1 MKIFLCL
8 LIFLSFFIL
17 SCDEQVL
24 PPDTHDIIKF
34 DIIHRNSMR
43 IDSLSMIP
51 KTHYRGKVQHI
62 GGELKQLDTTF
73 IGDHDFGSKFYKGFS
88 DSVIWNTVGNLP
100 DPKDSLPDFYT
111 LSFEIASGRK
121 HTIEFSQKIPEIENL
136 ISSFEELYLK
146 LLP

>member
-1 MKIFLCL
+1 MKIFICP
-8 LIFLSFFIL
+8 LIFLTMYIV
-17 SCDEQVL
+17 SCEDQAL
-24 PPDTHDIIKF
+24 PPDPYDIIKF
-34 DIIHRNSMR
+34 DIIHRNSLR

-62 GGELKQLDTTF
+62 GGELKRLDTTF
-73 IGDHDFGSKFYKGFS
+73 IDHDFGSKFYKSFT

-100 DPKDSLPDFYT
+100 DPNDSLPDFYT
-111 LSFEIASGRK
+111 LSLQLRNGKK

-136 ISSFEELYLK
+136 ISCFEELYLK